1 MTINFFKFKP
11 NFFVIYCEFC
21 MNAKTNKG
29 KRTPS
34 PRRKAQ
40 TSMEYI
46 IILAVVV
53 IGALVVGF
61 LYLHSI
67 GSAKIGTSDSVM
79 AAGSSGPG
87 YLTLALSAPLPVGAS
102 VTAQLTG
109 GATASGTIAS
119 TSAQYTNNYPEYV
132 FSGNNIADTDNVTGV
147 SYSLNGQTINI
158 ATSTGSP
165 LPIQQISTANVVTP

>member
-1 MTINFFKFKP
+1 
-11 NFFVIYCEFC
+11 
-21 MNAKTNKG
+21 
-29 KRTPS
+29 
-34 PRRKAQ
+34 
-40 TSMEYI
+40 MEYI

-79 AAGSSGPG
+79 AAGSSGATE
-87 YLTLALSAPLPVGAS
+87 LTLALSAPLPVGAS

-109 GATASGTIAS
+109 GATANALSITS

-132 FSGNNIADTDNVTGV
+132 FNGGSNIADTDNVTGV
-147 SYSLNGQTINI
+147 SYSINGGPTINI